1 MTQFELSLSP
11 LLPPALIV
19 ALAIAAAL
27 VVALAIYARRP
38 GAFLR
43 ALGFALVIFAL
54 LDPSLVRQD
63 REPLKDVV
71 AVVLDQSGSQ
81 TIGER
86 RLQTERARAE
96 LEKSLGSLGNVET
109 RFIETNRNDAEN
121 DGTRLF
127 SALNSGLAD
136 IPPERIG
143 AAILVTDGVVHDIPA
158 NADALGFKAPLHV
171 LVTGHEGERDRRIE
185 VLEAPRFGIVGK
197 DQTIE
202 VRVLDTARQ
211 KVPVRLKVS
220 RDGAEIASIQAEP
233 DERVEV
239 PVRIEHGG
247 PNVVEI
253 EVEALPDE
261 LTAINNKAVLTIDGV
276 RDKLKVLLVSGEPHA
291 GERTWRNL
299 LKSDANVELVH
310 FTILRPPEK
319 QDGTPI
325 NELSLIAFP
334 TSDLFGR
341 RINDFDLIIFD
352 RYSNQSILPSV
363 YFENIVRYVRD
374 GGALLMAVG
383 PDFSR
388 AQGLYYSPLGK
399 IAPARPDGSLTERP
413 FRADVTEDGRK
424 HPVTRGL
431 PGGEGE
437 KPQWGE
443 WFRQVNTTLSRGTG
457 ILSGA
462 QDKPLLVLSRE
473 QKGRVALLLTD
484 QMWLWARGY
493 DGGGPYLDLL
503 RRLAH
508 WLMKE
513 PDLEEEALRASVR
526 GHELAIER
534 QTLKDSAP
542 PVTVTTPSGAQRQVT
557 LSASEPGLWRASM
570 NVKELGLYRLTDG
583 EQSFLANVGPEN
595 PREFQEVVSTPD
607 KLRALADATGGT
619 VRRIGADAQGA
630 INMPR
635 VVAMRD
641 SPVYGGSDYIGIK
654 RNSASVVRG
663 IGIAPLAIGFAG
675 MIVLIASI
683 VAGWAWEGRRRR
695 WRRAG

>member
-11 LLPPALIV
+11 LLPVALII

-38 GAFLR
+38 GATLR
-43 ALGFALVIFAL
+43 ALGFALVLFAL

-86 RLQTERARAE
+86 REQTERARAE
-96 LEKSLGSLGNVET
+96 LEKSLGALGNVET
-109 RFIETNRNDAEN
+109 RLIETNRNDAEN

-127 SALNSGLAD
+127 SALNAGLAD
-136 IPPERIG
+136 VPPERVG
-143 AAILVTDGVVHDIPA
+143 GAILVTDGIVHDIPT
-158 NADALGFKAPLHV
+158 NADALGFRAPLHA
-171 LVTGHEGERDRRIE
+171 LITGHEGERDRRID

-211 KVPVRLKVS
+211 KAPVRLKVS
-220 RDGAEIASIQAEP
+220 RDGAEIASIQAQP
-233 DERVEV
+233 DERIDV

-374 GGALLMAVG
+374 GGAILMAVG

-399 IAPARPDGSLTERP
+399 ISPARPDGSLTERP

-431 PGGEGE
+431 PGAANE

-443 WFRQVNTTLSRGTG
+443 WFRQVNTTLSRGTDV
-457 ILSGA
+457 LSGA

-473 QKGRVALLLTD
+473 QKGRVALLLSD

-513 PDLEEEALRASVR
+513 PDLEEEALRASVH

-534 QTLKDSAP
+534 QSLKDAVP
-542 PVTVTTPSGAQRQVT
+542 PVTVTTPSGAQQQVT
-557 LSASEPGLWRASM
+557 LNASEPGLWRASM
-570 NVKELGLYRLTDG
+570 DVKELGLYRLSDG
-583 EQSFLANVGPEN
+583 EQSVLANAGPEN
-595 PREFQEVVSTPD
+595 PREFQEVVSTPE
-607 KLRALADATGGT
+607 KLRGLTEATGGT
-619 VRRIGADAQGA
+619 VRRIAADAQGA
-630 INMPR
+630 IAMPR

-654 RNSASVVRG
+654 RNSASVVKG
-663 IGIAPLAIGFAG
+663 IGIVPLAIGFAG
-675 MIVLIASI
+675 MLVLIASI